1 MSEIGNTGLL
11 KSADFIPS
19 SPASVVSSSVGKNST
34 IAMSQLFDELSL
46 AENELRKQTNGNL
59 NNPGKAKAL
68 AERLQII
75 NQDVQ
80 SRMKVLANARS
91 AQYKQVISILD
102 ISSNSVQK
110 SLSGLMGNGA
120 MA

>member
-1 MSEIGNTGLL
+1 MSEIGNSGLL

-19 SPASVVSSSVGKNST
+19 SPVSVVSSSVGNNSAT
-34 IAMSQLFDELSL
+34 ALRELFDEFSL
-46 AENELRKQTNGNL
+46 AETELQKQTSGNL

-80 SRMKVLANARS
+80 SRMKVLAKARLV
-91 AQYKQVISILD
+91 QFTQFMSILD
-102 ISSNSVQK
+102 ISSNSFQK

>member
-1 MSEIGNTGLL
+1 MSEIGNTGPL

-102 ISSNSVQK
+102 ISSNSAQK